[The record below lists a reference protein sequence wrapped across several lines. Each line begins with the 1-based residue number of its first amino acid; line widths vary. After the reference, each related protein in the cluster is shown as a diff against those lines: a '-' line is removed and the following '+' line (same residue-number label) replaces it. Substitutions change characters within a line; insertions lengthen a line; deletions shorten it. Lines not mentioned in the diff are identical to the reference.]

1 MPAAAVR
8 EIYGNSSLINND
20 PYLLRT
26 EEWTRESIDF
36 ICIQHSLM
44 AIKILSVQFECS
56 KLAAAR
62 AGAGGPEWGL

>member
-1 MPAAAVR
+1 MPADAAR

-26 EEWTRESIDF
+26 EEWTRAGESIDC

-56 KLAAAR
+56 KLAAGDGR
-62 AGAGGPEWGL
+62 PEWGL